1 MMNVEHTPTVGHT
14 SQQEQWSALHDG
26 QLSHEQALALVRA
39 SLSDESLMHQWRSMS
54 AIGQVLREEGSASLW
69 HTPRSAVAPVAT
81 PIQAVAPTSQGVS
94 PGAAPIA
101 ANDGRWKMVAGV
113 AALAA
118 VGSLVWGLLGAGAGV
133 PQGAVLA
140 GNTNNT
146 SNANPAISL
155 VQAPGLQAA
164 GAAGSAAQGQEPMM
178 IRNPRLDEF
187 LAAHRQFGGVSAL
200 QQPAGSLRSVS
211 VSVGQR

>member
-1 MMNVEHTPTVGHT
+1 MMNVEHTHT
-14 SQQEQWSALHDG
+14 TQHEQWSALHDG

-39 SLSDESLMHQWRSMS
+39 SLNDEQLMLQWRSMS
-54 AIGQVLREEGSASLW
+54 AIGQVMREESGTHAWRQPQRSL
-69 HTPRSAVAPVAT
+69 A
-81 PIQAVAPTSQGVS
+81 QAVAAVDAS
-94 PGAAPIA
+94 PAPASGQA
-101 ANDGRWKMVAGV
+101 ANDSRWKMVAGV

-118 VGSLVWGLLGAGAGV
+118 VGSLVWGLLGAGSGV

-140 GNTNNT
+140 GNT
-146 SNANPAISL
+146 
-155 VQAPGLQAA
+155 G
-164 GAAGSAAQGQEPMM
+164 AGSATLVNTSPVMVVGSGNGATSAISSAEATM

-187 LAAHRQFGGVSAL
+187 LAAHKQFGGVSAL

>member
-1 MMNVEHTPTVGHT
+1 MMNVEHTHT
-14 SQQEQWSALHDG
+14 AQHEQWSALHDG

-39 SLSDESLMHQWRSMS
+39 SLHDEQLMLQWRSMS
-54 AIGQVLREEGSASLW
+54 AIGQAMREESGAYAWHQPRSSLAQAASRFDASL
-69 HTPRSAVAPVAT
+69 VPV
-81 PIQAVAPTSQGVS
+81 PQP
-94 PGAAPIA
+94 A
-101 ANDGRWKMVAGV
+101 ANDSRWKMVAGV

-118 VGSLVWGLLGAGAGV
+118 VGSMVWGLLGAGSGV

-140 GNTNNT
+140 GNT
-146 SNANPAISL
+146 
-155 VQAPGLQAA
+155 G
-164 GAAGSAAQGQEPMM
+164 AGSATLVNTSPVRVVGLGNGATGAPAAPAATAGAEATM

-187 LAAHRQFGGVSAL
+187 LAAHKQFGGVSAL